1 MLKDKTIAVVGVGKI
16 GGALIAG
23 LLQSGMVRRD
33 ALAGSTGHGE
43 TARRAAETYGIPVLT
58 DNRELVR
65 GRDIIIL
72 AVKPQN
78 VRRVLTEVRDLVT
91 PEQLVITLAAATP
104 TARIEEILERPVPVV
119 RAMPNMPCLVQKGMT
134 VLCPGRHAREEHVQ
148 TARAI
153 FQPLGRVEVIDNE
166 DLMDA
171 VTALSGSGPA
181 YAYIIIESLA
191 EGGVK
196 VGLPRELAT
205 ILAAQ
210 SLLGAAAMVLETR
223 APGPTEGRGD
233 DAGGRDHRRHHG
245 VGRRG
250 YPGDAHQGRRP
261 GDAQVQGAVPGPR
274 WLERRDALTTGS
286 LDRWGRKTYF

>member
-1 MLKDKTIAVVGVGKI
+1 MLQDKRIAVIGVGKI

-33 ALAGSTGHGE
+33 AIVGSTGHAE
-43 TARRAAETYGIPVLT
+43 TARRAAQTYEIPILT
-58 DNRELVR
+58 DNRALVR
-65 GRDIIIL
+65 GRDILIL
-72 AVKPQN
+72 AVKPQTIRK
-78 VRRVLTEVRDLVT
+78 VVAEVRDLIT
-91 PEQLVITLAAATP
+91 PDQLVVTLAAATP

-134 VLCPGRHAREEHVQ
+134 VLCPGRYAQETHVQ
-148 TARAI
+148 TACALFR
-153 FQPLGRVEVIDNE
+153 PLGRVEVIDSE

-196 VGLPRELAT
+196 VGLPRDLAT
-205 ILAAQ
+205 TLAAQ

-223 APGPTEGRGD
+223 EHPARLKDEVTTP
-233 DAGGRDHRRHHG
+233 AGVTIDGIMELEDGGLRVTLIKAVDRATRKSKELS
-245 VGRRG
+245 R
-250 YPGDAHQGRRP
+250 AH
-261 GDAQVQGAVPGPR
+261 
-274 WLERRDALTTGS
+274 
-286 LDRWGRKTYF
+286 

>member
-1 MLKDKTIAVVGVGKI
+1 MMLKDKTIAVVGVGKI

-134 VLCPGRHAREEHVQ
+134 VLCPGRQFSE
-148 TARAI
+148 
-153 FQPLGRVEVIDNE
+153 
-166 DLMDA
+166 
-171 VTALSGSGPA
+171 SGGPA
-181 YAYIIIESLA
+181 R
-191 EGGVK
+191 GPK
-196 VGLPRELAT
+196 C
-205 ILAAQ
+205 
-210 SLLGAAAMVLETR
+210 
-223 APGPTEGRGD
+223 PTESTP
-233 DAGGRDHRRHHG
+233 AGTEEAVFHG
-245 VGRRG
+245 VARKS
-250 YPGDAHQGRRP
+250 ACRP
-261 GDAQVQGAVPGPR
+261 ESTPCPTA
-274 WLERRDALTTGS
+274 
-286 LDRWGRKTYF
+286 

>member
-1 MLKDKTIAVVGVGKI
+1 MMLKDKTIAVVGVGKI

-205 ILAAQ
+205 VLAAQ

-223 APGPTEGRGD
+223 EHPARLKDEVTTP
-233 DAGGRDHRRHHG
+233 AGVTIDGIMELEDGGIRVTLIKAVDRATRKSKELSRAHG
-245 VGRRG
+245 
-250 YPGDAHQGRRP
+250 
-261 GDAQVQGAVPGPR
+261 
-274 WLERRDALTTGS
+274 GS
-286 LDRWGRKTYF
+286 SGGTP